1 MNTDLPT
8 TRGEGAERSTRRR
21 GVLGLGVPSAAAI
34 AGVLLA
40 GAGSR
45 GRAQAAADQPLV
57 GSWLVAAVPPGA
69 PPGPP
74 RVLVSFTGDGVALR
88 TAPQQQAAPP
98 ALGSDKMFISTTH
111 GAWAPLEDGTF
122 RVTYI
127 GFAFDS
133 AGAFLAQQRVRT
145 ALRLNDARDGFAG
158 PFETDFVGADGQILA
173 SSSGTVQGTRI
184 AVEPPVQ
191 GA

>member
-1 MNTDLPT
+1 
-8 TRGEGAERSTRRR
+8 
-21 GVLGLGVPSAAAI
+21 VPSAAAL

-40 GAGSR
+40 GAGGR
-45 GRAQAAADQPLV
+45 GRARAAADQPLV

-69 PPGPP
+69 QPGPP
-74 RVLVSFTGDGVALR
+74 RILVSVTGDGVALR

-98 ALGSDKMFISTTH
+98 ALGTDRMFISTTH
-111 GAWAPLEDGTF
+111 GAWAPLADGTF
-122 RVTYI
+122 GLTFI

-133 AGAFLAQQRVRT
+133 AGAFLAQQRIRVAVR
-145 ALRLNDARDGFAG
+145 LSDARDGFAG
-158 PFETDFVGADGQILA
+158 PFETDFVGADGQVLA
-173 SSSGTVQGTRI
+173 SSSGTVQGMRI